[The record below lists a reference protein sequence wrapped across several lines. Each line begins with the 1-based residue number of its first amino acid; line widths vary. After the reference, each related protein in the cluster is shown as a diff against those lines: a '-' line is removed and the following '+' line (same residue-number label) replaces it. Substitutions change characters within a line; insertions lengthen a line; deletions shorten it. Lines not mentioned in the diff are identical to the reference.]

1 MSDYYTDRH
10 GAVYSSDRTILVQG
24 PLDCTEYFIPE
35 GTEVIGESAFCH
47 RMSQLGSASKIHI
60 PQSVKI
66 IKRHAFERCSAAIT
80 PELLSVE
87 VIEEEAFWQA
97 NGIEE
102 LHFSNLRVLGYH
114 AFIHSNLR
122 SIDLGCSLN
131 EVGINPFATTPIE
144 KIICS
149 SPNYSVMTDS
159 FFIRKAERT
168 ELIACLSDVQ
178 YADIPGSIDVVKEN
192 AFSYL
197 SNLKGLSVDSKLI
210 DPSAI
215 SGCPNL
221 HLVVFGLSVRDIGDG
236 NLSGCPKLHTVAFDH
251 YYDYPILGEGVFDSR
266 GVPQKVYV
274 HDDANFILSKYPKVR
289 KSLEQFTDINAR
301 FSESSV
307 QFQIGQAI
315 ERNALHPNAHMSPIE
330 YSDAYNMMM
339 WDRECAKAWY
349 SLALFGRHTSR
360 DALAR
365 LREIEGEKNDYTC
378 DYSHPLDS

>member
-1 MSDYYTDRH
+1 MSDYYTDGH
-10 GAVYSSDRTILVQG
+10 GAVYSSERMTLVQG

-35 GTEVIGESAFCH
+35 GTEVIGEGAFCH
-47 RMSQLGSASKIHI
+47 RMSHLGAANKIHV
-60 PQSVKI
+60 PQSVKV
-66 IKRHAFERCSAAIT
+66 IKKHAFERCSAVIT
-80 PELLSVE
+80 SDLPSVE

-102 LHFSNLRVLGYH
+102 LHCPNLRTLGDH
-114 AFIHSNLR
+114 AFIHSNIR
-122 SIDLGCSLN
+122 RVDLGCNLKD
-131 EVGINPFATTPIE
+131 VGINPFAAAPID

-178 YADIPGSIDVVKEN
+178 YAEIPDSIDVVKEN

-378 DYSHPLDS
+378 DYSHPLDL

>member
-10 GAVYSSDRTILVQG
+10 GAVYSSDRTTLVQG

-47 RMSQLGSASKIHI
+47 RMSQLGAARKIHI
-60 PQSVKI
+60 PQSVKV
-66 IKRHAFERCSAAIT
+66 IKKHAFERCSAAIT
-80 PELLSVE
+80 PNLLSVE
-87 VIEEEAFWQA
+87 VIEGEAFWQA
-97 NGIEE
+97 RGIEE
-102 LHFSNLRVLGYH
+102 LYCPNLRSLGYH

-122 SIDLGCSLN
+122 RVDLGCSLK
-131 EVGINPFATTPIE
+131 EVGINPFASTPIQ
-144 KIICS
+144 KITCS
-149 SPNYSVMTDS
+149 SPNYIVTDDS
-159 FFIRKAERT
+159 FFIRKAEQT
-168 ELIACLSDVQ
+168 ELIACLSDIQ
-178 YADIPGSIDVVKEN
+178 YADVPGSIDVLKEN

-197 SNLKGLSVDSKLI
+197 SNIKGLSVDSKLI

-221 HLVVFGLSVRDIGDG
+221 HLVIFGQSVRGIGDG
-236 NLSGCPKLHTVAFDH
+236 NLSGCSKLHTVAFDH
-251 YYDYPILGEGVFDSR
+251 YSDYPILGEGVFDSR

-301 FSESSV
+301 FNEPSV

-349 SLALFGRHTSR
+349 SLALFGWHPSR

-365 LREIEGEKNDYTC
+365 LRELESETIDYTC
-378 DYSHPLDS
+378 DNSHPLET